1 MPRKKTVIYIVIVI
15 ILLFVFSNEYR
26 TVWSPQLSELRI
38 DGNTQFL
45 SNEYFDELD
54 QLYEKVRLDHEK
66 WYIVDGAKSA
76 AAEAVIDKMMKDLGE
91 NLTELLNHENNV
103 LFFETFD
110 KNVRRLDKITEA
122 IHYFRNILNE
132 YSGAP
137 DNLDDMIAL
146 ASKGEWKLFSAK
158 FHRYSY
164 EGINAA
170 LNVKFISAD
179 GRFEVVYNTE
189 TGEIVTDPYNM
200 GTYNYAPGSLHPQ
213 KYYRH
218 YLYDITPWKKWGNA
232 EGVSYED
239 IMKLESKHGSA
250 VEKKNSKEIKKRI
263 QQAIELRFSE
273 ALAPPFRTNIK
284 QTVYSQTT
292 PLH

>member
-1 MPRKKTVIYIVIVI
+1 MPRKKTVIYIVVVI
-15 ILLFVFSNEYR
+15 MLLLIINNEYR

-38 DGNTQFL
+38 DGNTPFL
-45 SNEYFDELD
+45 SNQYFYELDEL
-54 QLYEKVRLDHEK
+54 YERVRLDNEK
-66 WYIVDGAKSA
+66 WYVIDGAKRA
-76 AAEAVIDKMMKDLGE
+76 AAQVVIDKMMNDLGD
-91 NLTELLNHENNV
+91 NLTELFDHENNI

-110 KNVRRLDKITEA
+110 KNIRRLDKITKD

-137 DNLDDMIAL
+137 DSLDDMITL
-146 ASKGEWKLFSAK
+146 TSKGEWKLFSAK
-158 FHRYSY
+158 FHRYSF

-179 GRFEVVYNTE
+179 GRFEAVYNTE

-218 YLYDITPWKKWGNA
+218 YLYDVTPWRKWGNV

-239 IMKLESKHGSA
+239 IMTLESKHGSTE
-250 VEKKNSKEIKKRI
+250 EKKNSLELERRI
-263 QQAIELRFSE
+263 QQAKEL
-273 ALAPPFRTNIK
+273 L
-284 QTVYSQTT
+284 Q
-292 PLH
+292 